1 MCNGHTLTRTHRLN
15 ISVILQLNRIN
26 RDGTG
31 MVQLINLDNASRT
44 YIDLLDSLVLIV
56 DRNRIVIVLLW

>member
-1 MCNGHTLTRTHRLN
+1 MMAQGWF
-15 ISVILQLNRIN
+15 
-26 RDGTG
+26 
-31 MVQLINLDNASRT
+31 NLDNASRT